1 MSELLLYSK
10 SMKTVPV
17 DLSKEE
23 IQRLLRS
30 LAAYEMMVPLTDQT
44 RDEHEALSE
53 KLGDAGDELEED

>member
-1 MSELLLYSK
+1 
-10 SMKTVPV
+10 MKTVPV